1 MKIIIVSGGFDP
13 IHSGHIEYFKSAKSL
28 GDKLIVALNSNSWL
42 QKKKGKFFMPFEE
55 RKVIIESIRY
65 VDEVIEF
72 NDDERGSCINALEK
86 VKSLYPNDQIY
97 FANGGDRNEQNIP
110 EMIVSNVN
118 FIFGVGGNNKKN
130 SSSWI
135 LNKWQYYYEE
145 RQWGSF
151 FNLFETKN
159 IKVKE
164 LTVEPGK
171 AMSFQKHLKR
181 NEIWLVSEGSCEIN
195 SAKKDPKQKLQ
206 KILLK
211 KFDYYIVSLGEW
223 HQICNPF
230 TQKVRI
236 IEIQYGDECIEE
248 DIVRFSK
255 NNKD

>member
-1 MKIIIVSGGFDP
+1 MKIIVVSGGFDP

-28 GDKLIVALNSNSWL
+28 GDKLLVALNSDKWL
-42 QKKKGKFFMPFEE
+42 EKKKGKFFMPFEE
-55 RKVIIESIRY
+55 RKIIVESISY

-72 NDDERGSCINALEK
+72 TDDRKGSCINALEK
-86 VKSLYPNDQIY
+86 IKLLYPNEEIY
-97 FANGGDRNEQNIP
+97 FANGGDRNKNNIP
-110 EMIVSNVN
+110 EMTVPNIN
-118 FIFGVGGNNKKN
+118 FIFSVGGEDKKN

-135 LNKWQYYYEE
+135 LNKWQYYFEE

-164 LTVEPGK
+164 LIIEPGK

-181 NEIWLVSEGSCEIN
+181 NEIWLVSQGSCEVN
-195 SAKKDPKQKLQ
+195 LAKKNLQQKQKIVLN
-206 KILLK
+206 
-211 KFDYYIVSLGEW
+211 KFDYHFVSVKEW
-223 HQICNPF
+223 HQISNPF
-230 TQKVRI
+230 NKAAHI

-248 DIVRFSK
+248 DIVRFFE